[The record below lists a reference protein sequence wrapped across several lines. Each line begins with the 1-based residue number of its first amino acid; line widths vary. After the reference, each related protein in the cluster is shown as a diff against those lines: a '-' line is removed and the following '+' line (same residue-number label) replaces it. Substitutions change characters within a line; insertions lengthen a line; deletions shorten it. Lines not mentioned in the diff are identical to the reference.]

1 MATVQELLRS
11 ADDLP
16 RDGGRRDVEILLGH
30 CLHKPR
36 TWLYTWPETEVSP
49 ERVQHFEQLLLER
62 RKGLPVAY
70 LTGLREFWS
79 LQLEV
84 SSHTLIPRPET
95 ETLVEW
101 ALELALPGDASV
113 LDLGT
118 GSGAIAL
125 AVASERPHWQ
135 VTALDASTEALQ
147 IARGNASRAG
157 LERVSFIESDWYQGV
172 SERRFNLLL
181 SNPPYIDPDD
191 PHLVLGDVRFEP
203 RSALVAPDGGLAD
216 LARLVTGAPA
226 QLLPGGWLLLE
237 HGFEQGS
244 AVRELLRDRGF
255 SEVATRRDIAGHE
268 RITGACW
275 HAE

>member
-216 LARLVTGAPA
+216 LARLVTGAPT